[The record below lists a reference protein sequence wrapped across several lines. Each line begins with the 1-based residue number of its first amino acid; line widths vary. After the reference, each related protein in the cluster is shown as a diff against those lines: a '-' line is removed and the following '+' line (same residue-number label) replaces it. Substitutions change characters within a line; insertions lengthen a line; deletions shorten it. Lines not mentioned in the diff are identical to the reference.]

1 MTDFFAALE
10 ELQDD
15 VEVPYDHRDPSTKI
29 DDPHTSLASSVSTAC
44 LISADHRKI
53 LYNQLRRDTRITE
66 EIPLTPL
73 NPIFKILGRGK
84 CRRSLV
90 EPTIKDPLKPA
101 FAIKL
106 GVSFS
111 LSIIDLRQPLIFVM
125 RNFID
130 N

>member
-1 MTDFFAALE
+1 MDNFDDEFSALE
-10 ELQDD
+10 ELQKEIIIPYYDD
-15 VEVPYDHRDPSTKI
+15 TPLI
-29 DDPHTSLASSVSTAC
+29 ASFVSIAVM
-44 LISADHRKI
+44 ISADHRKI